1 MISMNIPI
9 KDIYDITWDLVDRI
23 NKARTTKLSEDVTA
37 AMLYAEIE
45 VNKEVL
51 RGIKNVVNEGKE
63 LPHDL
68 VSMLSTDALEIA
80 LFQKDNAAVLRKY
93 FSKCEIPNEEG
104 GEVITGTSAAFFVYR
119 KVAALKHMAAILHTV
134 PGLKGKYRLGTRIR
148 NLEKQMDALN
158 RELLKTLNAY
168 FRKKR
173 KSTHPR

>member
-1 MISMNIPI
+1 MQMAL

-23 NKARTTKLSEDVTA
+23 NKVRTIKLSEDVTA

-51 RGIKNVVNEGKE
+51 RAMEDVVNKGKD

-80 LFQKDNAAVLRKY
+80 LFQNDNAPVLRKC
-93 FSKCEIPNEEG
+93 FSKCKIPSADE

-119 KVAALKHMAAILHTV
+119 KITALKHVAAILHRA
-134 PGLKGKYRLGTRIR
+134 PDLKGQYRPGTRIR

-158 RELLKTLNAY
+158 GELLKTLNAY

>member
-1 MISMNIPI
+1 MISMKIPI

-23 NKARTTKLSEDVTA
+23 KKARTIKLSEDVTA

-51 RGIKNVVNEGKE
+51 RAIEDVVNEGKD
-63 LPHDL
+63 LPNDL

-80 LFQKDNAAVLRKY
+80 LFQKENASVLRKY
-93 FSKCEIPNEEG
+93 FSQCEILSEVD

-119 KVAALKHMAAILHTV
+119 KITALKHVATILHRA
-134 PGLKGKYRLGTRIR
+134 PNLKGQYRPGTRIR
-148 NLEKQMDALN
+148 NLETQMNALN
-158 RELLKTLNAY
+158 RELLKTLSAY

-173 KSTHPR
+173 KSAHPR